1 MKKVIFFVLTA
12 VLFIA
17 TSCLGGED
25 TGPSSSAEYYGEL
38 TVIDTETGE
47 ISYFDEESQ
56 VVVTIPN
63 IYEAKFDIV
72 FKGVKFDKMM
82 PALNVSVDGVPF
94 SNTISEDETSINYIF
109 TAKEGLNPKLKYK
122 VQLVSTLG
130 ELEYKSSPVSI
141 SVKMGSAKLTM
152 LSSDTTLFAKDILI
166 LELLNTSAGVD
177 ELLLTCKERMTL

>member
-17 TSCLGGED
+17 TSCLGGEN

-56 VVVTIPN
+56 VIVTIPN

-109 TAKEGLNPKLKYK
+109 TAENIIPTVGGISYNKYK
-122 VQLVSTLG
+122 IDKIEGCIGKNIDINFTISSKG
-130 ELEYKSSPVSI
+130 KSVNFTNNINVPDGAAAS
-141 SVKMGSAKLTM
+141 
-152 LSSDTTLFAKDILI
+152 
-166 LELLNTSAGVD
+166 E
-177 ELLLTCKERMTL
+177 E